1 MTKLKKV
8 LLSLGLTLILTG
20 LVSGW
25 VTYILYIENEAAP
38 VSLPGF
44 YVTTDNF
51 LWDRGYVTANG
62 TWVMEAPDMMA
73 NPIRTSKIVCI
84 LRDRVCRESTAEI
97 TNYYSKVL
105 NLEIDLH
112 DILKWESDQI
122 AYTNDSS
129 ICNIYYYYI
138 NRVTKQVTG
147 VRKPK
152 KDAPKDVCGDSDKRE
167 IKLNLVNGFDIYR
180 DARQK
185 SMSSFARLAP
195 LVIFLMSY
203 LYFLWYIWRRLG
215 RNRLQHEI
223 S

>member
-1 MTKLKKV
+1 MTKLKRA
-8 LLSLGLTLILTG
+8 LLSLGSTLILAG
-20 LVSGW
+20 FLSGW
-25 VTYILYIENEAAP
+25 VTYILYVENKAAP
-38 VSLPGF
+38 VSLPSF
-44 YVTTDNF
+44 YVTTDSN

-62 TWVMEAPDMMA
+62 TWVMEAPDKMA
-73 NPIRTSKIVCI
+73 NPVRTSKIVCV

-97 TNYYSKVL
+97 TNYYSKLL
-105 NLEIDLH
+105 NLELDLH

-152 KDAPKDVCGDSDKRE
+152 KDAPRDLCGDSDKRE
-167 IKLNLVNGFDIYR
+167 IKLNLQNGFDIYW

-185 SMSSFARLAP
+185 SMPSFVRMTP
-195 LVIFLMSY
+195 LVIFLLGY
-203 LYFLWYIWRRLG
+203 LYSLWYIWRRLG
-215 RNRLQHEI
+215 KNNQ
-223 S
+223 